1 MTQSSSLS
9 LGCCICKIVSRHL
22 RILFDNDEK
31 LSLSQLRWHLVPPT
45 CTRKSLGD
53 CTRVQ
58 LPQLEES
65 PTQLQLLYRVA
76 QIRFL
81 RSGRTQPSAPQN
93 EDRRAGSVSG
103 RCVWCCCCRCTTV
116 QRHGDDPASRYWR
129 RESLQRHVRNSSASL
144 EPPSD
149 AQVTAVCNNNA
160 CMKSLGALK
169 QVAPTECTIGPILL
183 HANIIDPI
191 LQRCANKT
199 RSAGSA
205 GSVSASGSGAGPS
218 VGDVSGSASG
228 SGPMAGDV
236 GGGGSAT
243 KSPATS
249 KPRTNSPANP
259 RTGSASKA
267 PGNEAPLSP
276 PALRL

>member
-1 MTQSSSLS
+1 MKIAVLVLCLAAAFGAAAAVAPPCNGTAMTQL
-9 LGCCICKIVSRHL
+9 LG
-22 RILFDNDEK
+22 
-31 LSLSQLRWHLVPPT
+31 T
-45 CTRKSLGD
+45 GD
-53 CTRVQ
+53 VRAC
-58 LPQLEES
+58 
-65 PTQLQLLYRVA
+65 
-76 QIRFL
+76 
-81 RSGRTQPSAPQN
+81 SAMF
-93 EDRRAGSVSG
+93 G
-103 RCVWCCCCRCTTV
+103 
-116 QRHGDDPASRYWR
+116 
-129 RESLQRHVRNSSASL
+129 NSSASL

-267 PGNEAPLSP
+267 PGNEAPTLSTCAAIVVLAAVVA
-276 PALRL
+276 ALV